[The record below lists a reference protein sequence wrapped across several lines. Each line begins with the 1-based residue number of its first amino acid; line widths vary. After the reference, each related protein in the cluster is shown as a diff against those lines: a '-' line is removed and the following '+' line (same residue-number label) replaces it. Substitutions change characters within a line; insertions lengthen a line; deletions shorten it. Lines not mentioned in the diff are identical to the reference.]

1 MGGGGRN
8 QLVTAWRR
16 TLRPTE
22 GFYLPSVIP
31 GKRGLGFRKIAEI
44 SKPLLRADWRCWNW
58 PAWKPCLKL
67 ATSLSRQV

>member
-1 MGGGGRN
+1 MGGGGGRN

-31 GKRGLGFRKIAEI
+31 GNRGLGFQKTTEI
-44 SKPLLRADWRCWNW
+44 SKPLLPADWQC
-58 PAWKPCLKL
+58 
-67 ATSLSRQV
+67 